1 MDSRS
6 VFHSAKQWIGKDS
19 HLIMRSQPY
28 VNSNEGADNLIIRIQ
43 NTTKIFSV
51 EYVKYYMILIIK
63 EVFDS

>member
-1 MDSRS
+1 
-6 VFHSAKQWIGKDS
+6 
-19 HLIMRSQPY
+19 MRSQPY